1 MVVKYGILAYD
12 EPKEFKTK
20 IETPKKLSEY
30 KLHDNSDFR
39 SDAVDIA
46 ANVYDELKGKDH
58 FRFYIEGGESK
69 SIYQVNFAREG
80 KDFFEEEIL
89 DDLNFFN
96 KRKTLIK

>member
-12 EPKEFKTK
+12 EPKEFKSK

-39 SDAVDIA
+39 SDASDIT
-46 ANVYDELKGKDH
+46 ANVIDQLNGKEQ
-58 FRFYIEGGESK
+58 FRFYIEGGK
-69 SIYQVNFAREG
+69 TKAIYQVNFAREG
-80 KDFFEEEIL
+80 KDFFESEVL
-89 DDLNFFN
+89 DDLNVIN